1 MPLLTRKRQIEVK
14 TEGAKGTA
22 ETTALLDALV
32 SDFTLPGPSIFS
44 QRLGSGTTLGNQV
57 PGVPDGPRIATC
69 TLTTELRI
77 AATPLLEPA
86 VAALFLACGTKL
98 DTATY
103 KPTSVYETMGTCTIN
118 FWEGGDVDSASSSRM
133 KSLRGCMGN
142 CTIVGVSGERVFLNF
157 EMQGVWAAPAD
168 PAAGPPSPTYGSE
181 KVIKMDSAS
190 GSFKLATVAK
200 RIGSFE
206 FNLGN
211 NVVPLLDVGADGG
224 VAHMM
229 ITDRDPTMTFD
240 IEAETV
246 AGHDTFGDW
255 LASTEQALEL
265 IVTNGTRTATLA
277 APKFQYREIP
287 DGDRDGIITDG
298 ITGQC
303 NVNAATGDDEW
314 SILVA

>member
-1 MPLLTRKRQIEVK
+1 MAPLLTRKRQIEVK
-14 TEGAKGTA
+14 TEATKGTA
-22 ETTALLDALV
+22 ETTALVDALV
-32 SDFTLPGPSIFS
+32 SDFTLPGPAIFQ

-57 PGVPDGPRIATC
+57 PGTPDGPRVSTC

-77 AATPLLEPA
+77 ASTPLLEPA
-86 VAALFLACGTKL
+86 VSALFLACGAKIA
-98 DTATY
+98 TATY
-103 KPTSVYETMGTCTIN
+103 SPTSIYATMETCTIR
-118 FWEGGDVDSASSSRM
+118 FFEDGRM
-133 KSLRGCMGN
+133 KVLRGCMGN
-142 CTIVGVSGERVFLNF
+142 CTISGNSGERVFLNF
-157 EMQGVWAAPAD
+157 EMQGVWGAPTDVAL
-168 PAAGPPSPTYGSE
+168 PTPTYGTE
-181 KVIKMDSAS
+181 KVIKMDNSS

-240 IEAETV
+240 IEADTV
-246 AGHDTFGDW
+246 AGHDTHGDW
-255 LASTEQALEL
+255 LAGTEQALEL
-265 IVTNGTRTATLA
+265 IVTNGTRTATIA
-277 APKFQYREIP
+277 ALKFQYRDVP
-287 DGDRDGIITDG
+287 DGDRDGTITDD

-314 SILVA
+314 SIVVA